1 MGTVGHWGHVHT
13 RVNQYDAIVKVKAIE
28 NNWKIVGLELL
39 EEKRLD
45 PTQAQIAQAPK
56 NEW

>member
-1 MGTVGHWGHVHT
+1 VHT

-56 NEW
+56 NE